1 MNMKKT
7 IVCLLAMAVVVL
19 CQSLTACKDPEPE
32 HEHDWGAWVEAAPA
46 TATADILET
55 ETCKTCGAVSGQTRI
70 KFQKNFSI
78 TILNKTV
85 TVTDARTGTSAQNL
99 EQLGVMTKVRDAVAL
114 INGNTNIT
122 PEVRG
127 AFDRVL
133 AKGMVIE
140 FDSPATRSQT
150 YRVKSDGKTM
160 ILDVNYAI
168 DSASTG
174 NIFASF
180 ITQAVRDYL
189 DKGRQRT

>member
-19 CQSLTACKDPEPE
+19 CQSLTACKDDEPE
-32 HEHDWGAWVEAAPA
+32 HVHDWEWVDTAPA

-78 TILNKTV
+78 TLLGKTV

-99 EQLGVMTKVRDAVAL
+99 EQLGVMQKLRDAVAL
-114 INGNTNIT
+114 VNDNSTQLGETR
-122 PEVRG
+122 V

-133 AKGMVIE
+133 NKGLVIE
-140 FDSPATRSQT
+140 FNGTGAVPEFAKTRG
-150 YRVKSDGKTM
+150 DKT
-160 ILDVNYAI
+160 ILFTIEGVLGSTEAVIMTQIN
-168 DSASTG
+168 AS
-174 NIFASF
+174 IA
-180 ITQAVRDYL
+180 AYL
-189 DKGRQRT
+189 DKGIDKVS